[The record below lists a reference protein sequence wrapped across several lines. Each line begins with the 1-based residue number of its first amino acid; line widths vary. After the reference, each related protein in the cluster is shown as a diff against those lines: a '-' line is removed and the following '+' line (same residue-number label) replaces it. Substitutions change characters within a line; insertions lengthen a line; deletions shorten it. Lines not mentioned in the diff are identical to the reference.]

1 MQKKEFAE
9 KTRNVLLNPPQRT
22 IQSEVSF
29 FFGFFKKSEF
39 TSITLSKD
47 IIRDYAAFIE
57 KNYKGFTEPE
67 PKHNEGTIYYKT
79 ASEDNVMYKRRPAD
93 DDPAYRYK
101 REVEIVE
108 NDNVLFSLSPSESG
122 LKSVLEKTKSEETFS
137 DMLIRL
143 QREQNLKAPELYHA
157 AGIDYK
163 HYSKIIS
170 DRSYKTSKAT
180 VFAFAIALHLD
191 LKTTED
197 LLRKAGHAI
206 NPSDMFD
213 MTIKYFI
220 QTRCYD
226 RTKID
231 MLMETFELPLLPQN
245 W

>member
-1 MQKKEFAE
+1 MITLLEAPDVACQAIFRLFLLCYDLDMQKTEFVE
-9 KTRNVLLNPPQRT
+9 ITGNVLKNPPQRT
-22 IQSEVSF
+22 VRTEVSF
-29 FFGFFKKSEF
+29 FFGLFRKSEHK
-39 TSITLSKD
+39 SITLPKD
-47 IIRDYAAFIE
+47 IIRDYATYIVRNF
-57 KNYKGFTEPE
+57 KGFSEPEDIKILYQTEPE
-67 PKHNEGTIYYKT
+67 DFALYSLTSRE
-79 ASEDNVMYKRRPAD
+79 ED
-93 DDPAYRYK
+93 
-101 REVEIVE
+101 
-108 NDNVLFSLSPSESG
+108 
-122 LKSVLEKTKSEETFS
+122 LEDVIEKAKNEETFS

-143 QREQNLKAPELYHA
+143 QRERNLKAPDLYHA

-163 HYSKIIS
+163 HFSKIIS

-191 LKTTED
+191 LNKTEE
-197 LLRKAGHAI
+197 LLKKAGHAI